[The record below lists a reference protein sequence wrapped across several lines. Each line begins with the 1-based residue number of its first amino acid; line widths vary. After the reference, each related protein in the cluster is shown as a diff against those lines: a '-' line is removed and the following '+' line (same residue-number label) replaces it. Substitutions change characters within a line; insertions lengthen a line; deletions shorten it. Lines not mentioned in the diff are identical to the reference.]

1 MRESSGRRSATE
13 AHSGR
18 YVGSRIPAGK
28 PDSIAL
34 DATLRA
40 TAPHQLSR
48 SGDVALKIETADIR
62 EKIRERKCGNT
73 ILFVVDAS
81 GSMGA
86 QQRMSA
92 VKGAVLSLLIDA
104 YQKRDKIGLIIFRGD
119 HAELLLPLT
128 TSVDLASEKLKL
140 IPTGGKTPLGDGLRL
155 GFEVLTQECSRN
167 PKTKP
172 LIILISD
179 GKANVSISGEKPME
193 EVRKI
198 AEKICESKIPS
209 VLLDSEEGM
218 ISLGFAGKLA
228 ETLGAKYM
236 KLSEMERG
244 SLV

>member
-1 MRESSGRRSATE
+1 MRESSGRRSTTE
-13 AHSGR
+13 ASSGR
-18 YVGSRIPAGK
+18 YVGSRIPVGK
-28 PDSIAL
+28 PSTIAL

-40 TAPHQLSR
+40 AAPHQLLR
-48 SGDVALKIETADIR
+48 EGHTALKIETADIR
-62 EKIRERKCGNT
+62 EKIHERKCGNT

-104 YQKRDKIGLIIFRGD
+104 YQKRDRVGLVTFRGES
-119 HAELLLPLT
+119 AELLLPLT
-128 TSVDLASEKLKL
+128 TSVDLASEKLKK

-155 GFEVLTQECSRN
+155 GFEVLTQECTRN

-172 LIILISD
+172 LMIIISD

-218 ISLGFAGKLA
+218 ISLGFSGKLA
-228 ETLGAKYM
+228 EMLGAKYM
-236 KLSEMERG
+236 KLSEIGCG
-244 SLV
+244 SSR